1 MENKNDTTA
10 QQQPKEGERLE
21 LDLKKMI
28 LYSEILK
35 PKFDE

>member
-1 MENKNDTTA
+1 MENKNDTTSG
-10 QQQPKEGERLE
+10 QQPKEEERLE

>member
-1 MENKNDTTA
+1 MENKNDTGSA
-10 QQQPKEGERLE
+10 QQPKEEERLE

>member
-1 MENKNDTTA
+1 MENKNDTGSA
-10 QQQPKEGERLE
+10 QQPKEERLE